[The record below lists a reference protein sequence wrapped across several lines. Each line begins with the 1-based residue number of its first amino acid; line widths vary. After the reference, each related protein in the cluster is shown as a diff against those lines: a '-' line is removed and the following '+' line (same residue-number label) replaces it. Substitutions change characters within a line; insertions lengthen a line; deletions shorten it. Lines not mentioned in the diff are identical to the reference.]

1 MRLRIVSWNV
11 HGCVG
16 TDGKFAPERTAEA
29 LAALA
34 PDVALLQEVGD
45 NRGVHPPIDQATT
58 LATALGLYCAIGIT
72 MPREPFGYGNCT
84 LSRWPIL
91 DSSTV
96 DLSYPMREPRAC
108 LRAIVGHD
116 ALRVTTL
123 NVHLGLGASERR
135 YQLGR
140 ILEALL
146 ADYASEQVRHH
157 RQFPWLWRWRKVDVD
172 KLATLPEPLVLAG
185 DFNDFPPGPV
195 TRTLANRLADVGARL
210 GGPVRG
216 RFAGATFPSRR
227 PLLRLDRVYC
237 SRAVSVDAVEVA
249 RTPLLRLASDH
260 LPIVVD
266 ADVPELAL
274 PLGLEV
280 A

>member
-1 MRLRIVSWNV
+1 MRVRVVSWNV

-16 TDGKFAPERTAEA
+16 TDGKFTPERTAEA

-45 NRGVHPPIDQATT
+45 NRGIHPPIDQATT
-58 LATALGLYCAIGIT
+58 LAAALGLHCAIGIT
-72 MPREPFGYGNCT
+72 MPREPYGYGNCT

-96 DLSYPMREPRAC
+96 DLSYVGREPRAC
-108 LRAIVGHD
+108 LRAVVGHD
-116 ALRVTTL
+116 ELRVTTL

-140 ILEALL
+140 ILETLL
-146 ADYASEQVRHH
+146 ADYAEEQVRHH
-157 RQFPWLWRWRKVDVD
+157 RQLPWLWRWRKVDVD
-172 KLATLPEPLVLAG
+172 KLAALQEPLVLAG

-195 TRTLANRLADVGARL
+195 TRTLANRLHDVGARIA
-210 GGPVRG
+210 G
-216 RFAGATFPSRR
+216 RATFPSRR
-227 PLLRLDRVYC
+227 PLLRLDRVYT
-237 SRAVSVDAVEVA
+237 SRAVDIARCSVA
-249 RTPLLRLASDH
+249 RTPLVRAASDH
-260 LPIVVD
+260 LPLVVD
-266 ADVPELAL
+266 VEVAASAL
-274 PLGLEV
+274 SLGLDV

>member
-16 TDGKFAPERTAEA
+16 TDGAFAPERTAEA

-34 PDVALLQEVGD
+34 PDVAMLQEVGD

-58 LATALGLYCAIGIT
+58 LATALGLYCAVGIT
-72 MPREPFGYGNCT
+72 MPREPYGYGNCT
-84 LSRWPIL
+84 LSRWPVL
-91 DSSTV
+91 DASTV
-96 DLSYPMREPRAC
+96 DLSYPTREPRAC

-116 ALRVTTL
+116 ELRVTTL

-146 ADYASEQVRHH
+146 ADYAAEAVRHH
-157 RQFPWLWRWRKVDVD
+157 RELPWLWRWKKADVD

-195 TRTLANRLADVGARL
+195 TRTLANRLADVGAGL
-210 GGPVRG
+210 GGGLRG
-216 RFAGATFPSRR
+216 LFDGATWPSRR
-227 PLLRLDRVYC
+227 PLLRLDRIYC
-237 SRAVSVDAVEVA
+237 SRVVEVGTVEVA
-249 RTPLLRLASDH
+249 RTPLLRVASDH

-266 ADVPELAL
+266 AEVPVLA
-274 PLGLEV
+274 PALGLDV

>member
-1 MRLRIVSWNV
+1 MRVRVVSWNV

-16 TDGKFAPERTAEA
+16 TDGKFTPERTAAA

-45 NRGVHPPIDQATT
+45 NRGVHPPIDQAMA
-58 LATALGLYCAIGIT
+58 LADALGLSCAIGIT
-72 MPREPFGYGNCT
+72 LPREPYGYGNCT
-84 LSRWPIL
+84 LSRWPVL

-96 DLSYPMREPRAC
+96 DLSYAGREPRNC
-108 LRAIVGHD
+108 LRVVVGHD
-116 ALRVTTL
+116 ELKLTTL

-146 ADYASEQVRHH
+146 ADYAVEQVRHH
-157 RQFPWLWRWRKVDVD
+157 RQLPWLWRWRKVDVD
-172 KLATLPEPLVLAG
+172 KLATLREPLILAG

-195 TRTLANRLADVGARL
+195 TRTLANRLYDVGARI
-210 GGPVRG
+210 PSR
-216 RFAGATFPSRR
+216 RTFPSRR
-227 PLLRLDRVYC
+227 PLLRLDRVYT
-237 SRAVSVDAVEVA
+237 SRALGVVEARVA
-249 RTPLLRLASDH
+249 RSPLLRAASDH
-260 LPIVVD
+260 LPLVVD
-266 ADVPELAL
+266 VEVPAL
-274 PLGLEV
+274 PLFLGLDV

>member
-1 MRLRIVSWNV
+1 MRLRVVSWNV

-16 TDGKFAPERTAEA
+16 SDGKFTPERTAEA

-45 NRGVHPPIDQATT
+45 NRGIHPPIDQATT
-58 LATALGLYCAIGIT
+58 LAETLGLHCAIGIT
-72 MPREPFGYGNCT
+72 MPREPYGYGNCT

-96 DLSYPMREPRAC
+96 DLSYVGREPRAC

-116 ALRVTTL
+116 ELRLTTL

-140 ILEALL
+140 ILETLL
-146 ADYASEQVRHH
+146 ADYAEEQVRHH

-172 KLATLPEPLVLAG
+172 KLSTLREPLVLAG

-195 TRTLANRLADVGARL
+195 TRTLANRLHDVGARIAA
-210 GGPVRG
+210 R
-216 RFAGATFPSRR
+216 ATFPSRR
-227 PLLRLDRVYC
+227 PLLRLDRIYT
-237 SRAVSVDAVEVA
+237 SRAVGVANCSVA
-249 RTPLLRLASDH
+249 RTPLLRVASDH
-260 LPIVVD
+260 LPLVVD
-266 ADVPELAL
+266 VEVAASAL
-274 PLGLEV
+274 SLGLEV

>member
-1 MRLRIVSWNV
+1 MRVRVVSWNV

-16 TDGKFAPERTAEA
+16 TDGKFTPERTAEA
-29 LAALA
+29 LGALG

-45 NRGVHPPIDQATT
+45 NRGIHPPIDQASS
-58 LATALGLYCAIGIT
+58 LATALGLGCAVGIT

-84 LSRWPIL
+84 LSRWAVL

-96 DLSYPMREPRAC
+96 DLSYAGREPRAC
-108 LRAIVGHD
+108 LRTVLGHD
-116 ALRVTTL
+116 QFRLTTL

-140 ILEALL
+140 MLEVLL
-146 ADYASEQVRHH
+146 VDHAGEQVRRH
-157 RQFPWLWRWRKVDVD
+157 RQLPWLWRWRKADVD

-195 TRTLANRLADVGARL
+195 SRTLANRLTDVGARI
-210 GGPVRG
+210 PSR
-216 RFAGATFPSRR
+216 RTFPSRR
-227 PLLRLDRVYC
+227 PLLRLDRVYT
-237 SRAVSVDAVEVA
+237 SRAVAVHQVHVA
-249 RTPLLRLASDH
+249 RSTLLRVASDH
-260 LPIVVD
+260 LPVVVD
-266 ADVPELAL
+266 LEVPEQAMA
-274 PLGLEV
+274 LGLEV

>member
-1 MRLRIVSWNV
+1 MRVRVVSWNV

-16 TDGKFAPERTAEA
+16 TDGKFTPERTAEA

-34 PDVALLQEVGD
+34 PDVAMLQEVGD
-45 NRGVHPPIDQATT
+45 NRGVHPPIDQAMTV
-58 LATALGLYCAIGIT
+58 AEALGLHAAIGIT
-72 MPREPFGYGNCT
+72 MPREPYGYGNCT

-96 DLSYPMREPRAC
+96 DLSYPTREPRAC

-116 ALRVTTL
+116 ELRLTTL

-146 ADYASEQVRHH
+146 ADYAVEQVRHH
-157 RQFPWLWRWRKVDVD
+157 RRFPWLWRWKKADVD

-195 TRTLANRLADVGARL
+195 TRTLANRLSDVGAS
-210 GGPVRG
+210 VVG
-216 RFAGATFPSRR
+216 RATWPSRW
-227 PLLRLDRVYC
+227 PILRLDRIYT
-237 SRAVSVDAVEVA
+237 SRVVSIEEVSVA
-249 RTPLLRLASDH
+249 RTPILRVASDH

-266 ADVPELAL
+266 VEVPALAL

>member
-1 MRLRIVSWNV
+1 MRLRVVTWNV

-16 TDGKFAPERTAEA
+16 ADGKFTPERTADA
-29 LAALA
+29 LRALA

-45 NRGVHPPIDQATT
+45 NRGRHPSIDQATM
-58 LATALGLYCAIGIT
+58 LAGALGLYCAVGIT
-72 MPREPFGYGNCT
+72 MPREPYGYGNCT

-96 DLSYPMREPRAC
+96 DLSYVGREPRAG
-108 LRAIVGHD
+108 LRAVVGHD
-116 ALRVTTL
+116 ELKLTTL

-146 ADYASEQVRHH
+146 ADYAAEQVRHH
-157 RQFPWLWRWRKVDVD
+157 RRFPWLWRWRRADVD
-172 KLATLPEPLVLAG
+172 KLLMLKEPLVLAG

-195 TRTLANRLADVGARL
+195 TRTLANRLTDIGARL
-210 GGPVRG
+210 DG
-216 RFAGATFPSRR
+216 RATFPSRR
-227 PLLRLDRVYC
+227 PLLRLDRVYT
-237 SRAVSVDAVEVA
+237 SRAVGVVEARVE
-249 RTPLLRLASDH
+249 RTPLVRAASDH

-266 ADVPELAL
+266 AEVRALAL

>member
-1 MRLRIVSWNV
+1 MRVRVVSWNV

-16 TDGKFAPERTAEA
+16 TDGKFTPERTADA

-45 NRGVHPPIDQATT
+45 NRGRHPPIDQATA
-58 LATALGLYCAIGIT
+58 LADALGLACAVGIT
-72 MPREPFGYGNCT
+72 MPREPYGYGNCT
-84 LSRWPIL
+84 LSRWPVL

-96 DLSYPMREPRAC
+96 DLSYAGREPRNC
-108 LRAIVGHD
+108 LRTVVGSND
-116 ALRVTTL
+116 EGELRLVTL

-146 ADYASEQVRHH
+146 ADYAVEQVRHH
-157 RQFPWLWRWRKVDVD
+157 RQLPWLWRWRKVDVD
-172 KLATLPEPLVLAG
+172 KLLTLREPLVLAG

-195 TRTLANRLADVGARL
+195 TRTLANRLNDVGARI
-210 GGPVRG
+210 PAR
-216 RFAGATFPSRR
+216 RTFPSRR
-227 PLLRLDRVYC
+227 PLLRLDRVYT
-237 SRAVSVDAVEVA
+237 SRALAVVEARVA
-249 RTPLLRLASDH
+249 RSPLLRAASDH
-260 LPIVVD
+260 LPLVVD
-266 ADVPELAL
+266 VEVPAL
-274 PLGLEV
+274 PLLLGLDV

>member
-1 MRLRIVSWNV
+1 MRVRVVSWNV

-16 TDGKFAPERTAEA
+16 TDGKFAPERTADVLRA
-29 LAALA
+29 LG
-34 PDVALLQEVGD
+34 PDVAMLQEVGD
-45 NRGVHPPIDQATT
+45 NRGIHPPIDQATT
-58 LATALGLYCAIGIT
+58 LAGALGLHCAIGIT
-72 MPREPFGYGNCT
+72 MPREPYGYGNCT
-84 LSRWPIL
+84 LSRWPIV

-96 DLSYPMREPRAC
+96 DLSYVGREPRAC
-108 LRAIVGHD
+108 LRAVVAHD
-116 ALRVTTL
+116 DDLRLTTL

-146 ADYASEQVRHH
+146 ADYAVEQVRQH
-157 RQFPWLWRWRKVDVD
+157 RRLPWLWRWRKADVD

-195 TRTLANRLADVGARL
+195 TRTLANRLADVGARI
-210 GGPVRG
+210 GGR
-216 RFAGATFPSRR
+216 ATFPSRR
-227 PLLRLDRVYC
+227 PLLRLDRVYA
-237 SRAVSVDAVEVA
+237 SRAVAVEHVEVA
-249 RTPLLRLASDH
+249 RSPLLRAASDH

-266 ADVPELAL
+266 AEVKALAL

>member
-1 MRLRIVSWNV
+1 MRLRVVSWNV

-16 TDGKFAPERTAEA
+16 TDGTFAPERTADA
-29 LAALA
+29 LRALA
-34 PDVALLQEVGD
+34 PDVAMLQEVGD

-58 LATALGLYCAIGIT
+58 LAQALGLHCAIGIT
-72 MPREPFGYGNCT
+72 MPREPYGYGNCT

-91 DSSTV
+91 DSSTL
-96 DLSYPMREPRAC
+96 DLSYVGREPRAC

-116 ALRVTTL
+116 ELRVTTL

-146 ADYASEQVRHH
+146 ADYAVEQVVRH
-157 RQFPWLWRWRKVDVD
+157 RQFPWLWRWRRVDVD
-172 KLATLPEPLVLAG
+172 KLLTLREPLVLAG

-195 TRTLANRLADVGARL
+195 TRTLANRLHDVGAR
-210 GGPVRG
+210 VAAR
-216 RFAGATFPSRR
+216 ATWPSGR
-227 PLLRLDRVYC
+227 PLLRLDRVYT
-237 SRAVSVDAVEVA
+237 SRAVAVARVEVA
-249 RTPLLRLASDH
+249 RSPRVRVASDH
-260 LPIVVD
+260 LPLVVD
-266 ADVPELAL
+266 AEVKVLAA

>member
-1 MRLRIVSWNV
+1 MRLRVVTWNV

-16 TDGKFAPERTAEA
+16 SDGKFTPERTADA
-29 LAALA
+29 LRALGA
-34 PDVALLQEVGD
+34 DVAMLQEVGD

-58 LATALGLYCAIGIT
+58 LGRALGMFCAIGIT
-72 MPREPFGYGNCT
+72 MPKEPFGYGNCT

-96 DLSYPMREPRAC
+96 DLSYPTREPRAC
-108 LRAIVGHD
+108 LRAVVGHD
-116 ALRVTTL
+116 ELRLTTL
-123 NVHLGLGASERR
+123 NVHLGLGPSERR

-146 ADYASEQVRHH
+146 VDYAAEQVRHH
-157 RQFPWLWRWRKVDVD
+157 RQFPWLWRWRKADVD
-172 KLATLPEPLVLAG
+172 KLAMLREPLVLAG

-195 TRTLANRLADVGARL
+195 TRTLANRLRDVGAPIAAR
-210 GGPVRG
+210 
-216 RFAGATFPSRR
+216 ATFPARR
-227 PLLRLDRVYC
+227 PLLRLDRVYT
-237 SRAVSVDAVEVA
+237 SRAVTVANVEVA
-249 RTPLLRLASDH
+249 RTPLVRAASDH
-260 LPIVVD
+260 LPIV
-266 ADVPELAL
+266 ADVELSASAL

>member
-1 MRLRIVSWNV
+1 MRLRVVTWNV

-16 TDGKFAPERTAEA
+16 TDRRFAPERTADA

-58 LATALGLYCAIGIT
+58 LAQALGLHCAIGIT
-72 MPREPFGYGNCT
+72 MPKEPFGYGNCT

-91 DSSTV
+91 ESSTV
-96 DLSYPMREPRAC
+96 DLSYVGREPRAC
-108 LRAIVGHD
+108 LRAVVGPSD
-116 ALRVTTL
+116 EGEVRLTTL

-140 ILEALL
+140 ILETLL
-146 ADYASEQVRHH
+146 ADYAAEAVRQH
-157 RQFPWLWRWRKVDVD
+157 RRLPWLWRWRKADVD
-172 KLATLPEPLVLAG
+172 KLAALPEPLVLAG

-195 TRTLANRLADVGARL
+195 TRTLANRLADVGARI
-210 GGPVRG
+210 PG
-216 RFAGATFPSRR
+216 RATFPARR
-227 PLLRLDRVYC
+227 PLLRLDRVYT
-237 SRAVSVDAVEVA
+237 SRAVGVARVEVA
-249 RTPLLRLASDH
+249 RSPLLRVASDH

-266 ADVPELAL
+266 VEVAASAL

>member
-1 MRLRIVSWNV
+1 MRLRVVSWNV

-16 TDGKFAPERTAEA
+16 TDGKFTPERTADV
-29 LAALA
+29 LRALA
-34 PDVALLQEVGD
+34 PDVAMLQEVGD
-45 NRGVHPPIDQATT
+45 NRGIHPPIDQAMT
-58 LATALGLYCAIGIT
+58 LATSLGLHCAIGIT
-72 MPREPFGYGNCT
+72 MPREPYGYGNCT

-91 DSSTV
+91 DSETV

-108 LRAIVGHD
+108 LRAIVGPSGD
-116 ALRVTTL
+116 EALRLTTL

-140 ILEALL
+140 ILESLL
-146 ADYASEQVRHH
+146 AGQAVEQVRHH
-157 RQFPWLWRWRKVDVD
+157 RRFPWLWRWRRADVD

-195 TRTLANRLADVGARL
+195 TRTLANRLSDVGAHIA
-210 GGPVRG
+210 G
-216 RFAGATFPSRR
+216 RATWPSRR
-227 PLLRLDRVYC
+227 PLLRLDRVYT
-237 SRAVSVDAVEVA
+237 SRALGVTEVSVA
-249 RTPLLRLASDH
+249 RTPLVRVASDH
-260 LPIVVD
+260 LPLVVD
-266 ADVPELAL
+266 VDLKALAL

>member
-1 MRLRIVSWNV
+1 MRLRLVSWNV

-16 TDGKFAPERTAEA
+16 TDGRFAPERTADA
-29 LAALA
+29 LRVLA

-58 LATALGLYCAIGIT
+58 LARALGLHCAIGIT

-91 DSSTV
+91 ESSTV
-96 DLSYPMREPRAC
+96 DLSFPTREPRAC

-116 ALRVTTL
+116 ELKLTTL

-146 ADYASEQVRHH
+146 ADYAAEQVRHH

-172 KLATLPEPLVLAG
+172 KLATLREPLVLAG

-195 TRTLANRLADVGARL
+195 TRTLANRLRDVGAR
-210 GGPVRG
+210 VASR
-216 RFAGATFPSRR
+216 ATFPSRR
-227 PLLRLDRVYC
+227 PLLRLDRVYA
-237 SRAVSVDAVEVA
+237 SRAVGIVNVEVA
-249 RTPLLRLASDH
+249 RTPLLRVASDH

-266 ADVPELAL
+266 ADVAALAL

>member
-1 MRLRIVSWNV
+1 MRLRVVTWNV

-16 TDGKFAPERTAEA
+16 TDGRFAPERTADA
-29 LAALA
+29 LRALA

-58 LATALGLYCAIGIT
+58 LARALGLYCAIGIT
-72 MPREPFGYGNCT
+72 MPKEPFGYGNCT

-96 DLSYPMREPRAC
+96 DLSYPLREPRAC
-108 LRAIVGHD
+108 LRAVVGHD
-116 ALRVTTL
+116 ELRLTTL

-140 ILEALL
+140 ILETLL
-146 ADYASEQVRHH
+146 ADWAPEQVRHH
-157 RQFPWLWRWRKVDVD
+157 RQLPWLWRWRKVDVD
-172 KLATLPEPLVLAG
+172 KLATLQEPLVLAG

-195 TRTLANRLADVGARL
+195 TRTLANRLRDVAARV
-210 GGPVRG
+210 PG
-216 RFAGATFPSRR
+216 RATFPSRR
-227 PLLRLDRVYC
+227 PFLRLDRVYA
-237 SRAVSVDAVEVA
+237 SRAVGIERVEVA
-249 RTPLLRLASDH
+249 RSPLLRAASDH

-266 ADVPELAL
+266 ADVAALAL
-274 PLGLEV
+274 PLGLDV

>member
-1 MRLRIVSWNV
+1 MRLRVVSWNV

-16 TDGKFAPERTAEA
+16 TDGKFTPERTADGLRA
-29 LAALA
+29 LE
-34 PDVALLQEVGD
+34 PDVAMLQEVGD

-58 LATALGLYCAIGIT
+58 LATALGLHCAIGIT
-72 MPREPFGYGNCT
+72 MPKEPYGYGNCT

-91 DSSTV
+91 DSATV
-96 DLSYPMREPRAC
+96 DLSYVGREPRAC
-108 LRAIVGHD
+108 LRAVVGHD
-116 ALRVTTL
+116 ELRLVTL

-146 ADYASEQVRHH
+146 ADYAVEQVRHH
-157 RQFPWLWRWRKVDVD
+157 RQLPWLWRWRKVDVD
-172 KLATLPEPLVLAG
+172 KLLTLREPLVLGG

-195 TRTLANRLADVGARL
+195 TRTLANRLSDVGARIA
-210 GGPVRG
+210 G
-216 RFAGATFPSRR
+216 RATFPSRR
-227 PLLRLDRVYC
+227 PLLRLDRVYA
-237 SRAVSVDAVEVA
+237 SRAVTVAGVAVA
-249 RTPLLRLASDH
+249 RTPLLRVASDH

-266 ADVPELAL
+266 VDVPEVAVAL
-274 PLGLEV
+274 GRDV